1 MTRTPS
7 PPGNGSDSAASAI
20 PPPPPSG
27 AGWPERLARHGVQL
41 LLFLLVA
48 LAVTFFFPPWTG
60 FRVSTYEAGMVSE
73 EDVIAS
79 LSFGVPKS
87 LDELQFE
94 RSSAALTVPPTFEL
108 HPEAADSM
116 AVSLVQFFE
125 AVEAVEGE
133 DDPALALDELLLEVG
148 LALSEDQK
156 EIVRDPE
163 VQALLAET
171 GARAVEDL
179 MPDGVLDDAARL
191 GPSSTGRVLVVS
203 PEGGERYITQDS
215 VLNSSAFYERAA
227 QLLPEET
234 GSEVNELLRM
244 SLIRFMDPT
253 LRYDPASTQEDR
265 DAARRAVSVLRASVL
280 EGEAVVRANQQLGE
294 PEIERLRAYEEA
306 LRTEGQLEDS
316 ELQLRGFLASMA
328 MYLLVLAIFGILLY
342 FYRPDVYWRRRWL
355 VLLGI
360 LVLFFTGISGLVA
373 RYELPAELLPIAF
386 VSLAVAV
393 LWDGRL
399 ALGLAATMAA
409 IIGMQEPFEG
419 VQAWLP
425 VWVAGSAAALFV
437 RAVRRR
443 AQTWV
448 FIAIIFFAYAGTI
461 VALGVLAS
469 RSAEGIMYSLGYA
482 GINSVVSAILA
493 MGFLP
498 VFEWFTG
505 ITTDQTLLEWA
516 DPNRPL
522 LKRLSMEAPGTY
534 AHSINVANLAETA
547 ANAIGANG
555 LLCRV
560 GVYYH
565 DVGKVL
571 KPQYF
576 IENQPGGRNPHDK
589 LNPAMSAAIVR
600 AHVTEGTRLAKEAGL
615 PGVLIDFITEH
626 HGTQEISFFYEEV
639 RHDVEEG
646 DAEVDPAEFRY
657 PGPRPRSK
665 ETAIVM
671 FADSIESATR
681 TLKDPTPDRIRDL
694 IDTIVDTKLEH
705 GQLDEAPVTLRE
717 LGVIR
722 DQFQKVLVGMYHRRI
737 DYPSTR
743 HLTDAGAPEASDPSG
758 AASED
763 GVGALH
769 PTADVGD
776 WSSAQSDAPGAGDGT

>member
-48 LAVTFFFPPWTG
+48 LAVTLFFPPWTG

-163 VQALLAET
+163 VQTLLAET

-234 GSEVNELLRM
+234 GSEVNELLRL

-360 LVLFFTGISGLVA
+360 LVLFFTGISGLVGPLRA
-373 RYELPAELLPIAF
+373 SGRTPPDRLRLP
-386 VSLAVAV
+386 
-393 LWDGRL
+393 R
-399 ALGLAATMAA
+399 
-409 IIGMQEPFEG
+409 
-419 VQAWLP
+419 
-425 VWVAGSAAALFV
+425 
-437 RAVRRR
+437 
-443 AQTWV
+443 
-448 FIAIIFFAYAGTI
+448 
-461 VALGVLAS
+461 
-469 RSAEGIMYSLGYA
+469 
-482 GINSVVSAILA
+482 
-493 MGFLP
+493 
-498 VFEWFTG
+498 
-505 ITTDQTLLEWA
+505 
-516 DPNRPL
+516 
-522 LKRLSMEAPGTY
+522 
-534 AHSINVANLAETA
+534 
-547 ANAIGANG
+547 
-555 LLCRV
+555 
-560 GVYYH
+560 
-565 DVGKVL
+565 
-571 KPQYF
+571 
-576 IENQPGGRNPHDK
+576 GGRSVGW
-589 LNPAMSAAIVR
+589 PA
-600 AHVTEGTRLAKEAGL
+600 
-615 PGVLIDFITEH
+615 
-626 HGTQEISFFYEEV
+626 
-639 RHDVEEG
+639 
-646 DAEVDPAEFRY
+646 
-657 PGPRPRSK
+657 RPR
-665 ETAIVM
+665 AG
-671 FADSIESATR
+671 
-681 TLKDPTPDRIRDL
+681 RD
-694 IDTIVDTKLEH
+694 DGGD
-705 GQLDEAPVTLRE
+705 
-717 LGVIR
+717 
-722 DQFQKVLVGMYHRRI
+722 HR
-737 DYPSTR
+737 
-743 HLTDAGAPEASDPSG
+743 DAGALRGRA
-758 AASED
+758 
-763 GVGALH
+763 GVAPRLGRGFRRGALR
-769 PTADVGD
+769 PRGP
-776 WSSAQSDAPGAGDGT
+776 APGPDLGLHRHHLLRIRGDDRRPRGPGEPKR